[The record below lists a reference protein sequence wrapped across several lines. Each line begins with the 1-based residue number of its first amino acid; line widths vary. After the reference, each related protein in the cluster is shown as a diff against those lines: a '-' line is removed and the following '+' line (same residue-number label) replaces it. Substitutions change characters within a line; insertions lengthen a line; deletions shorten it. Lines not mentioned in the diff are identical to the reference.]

1 MKRLLVLTWTLV
13 LSTGILV
20 ALRFLSAI
28 IRDELSQAISKPLPL
43 VLLSLL
49 LPSSPHR
56 HYHGNSND
64 SLATTT
70 HSPPDQVD

>member
-13 LSTGILV
+13 LSTEILV

-43 VLLSLL
+43 VSLL